1 MCVRRLRVLSR
12 LLLGFLFFSAGERRD
27 PLPSQ
32 PSLAVGTTTVLCQIL
47 QGDVACHCLCLT
59 SLCKPTAQ
67 AVSVATTSNDGGA
80 AEFAVVAAV
89 LGTTTNRAAKE
100 RD

>member
-1 MCVRRLRVLSR
+1 MYVVCEFCPDYKQ
-12 LLLGFLFFSAGERRD
+12 LGFLFFSAGERRD

-67 AVSVATTSNDGGA
+67 AVSTSNDGGA
-80 AEFAVVAAV
+80 ADFAVQAAV

>member
-32 PSLAVGTTTVLCQIL
+32 PSLG
-47 QGDVACHCLCLT
+47 GGHHDCLVPNIARRRRLPLPLPYT
-59 SLCKPTAQ
+59 SLCKPTALQ
-67 AVSVATTSNDGGA
+67 AVSVASNDGGA
-80 AEFAVVAAV
+80 ADFAVQAAV

>member
-67 AVSVATTSNDGGA
+67 AVSVASNDGGA
-80 AEFAVVAAV
+80 ADFAVQAAV